1 VLVGYGEHISGTH
14 FLGSLVLPPPVGG
27 EVQVRFDM
35 DEAGVLTVCATDAS
49 GRSVVLCIDLNR
61 KFISR
66 RFTSTNT
73 SVGGIRR
80 GDRADSHR
88 ARRCEP
94 QYFRRREYNM
104 PAMRNS
110 RRLWRISSLEGYIAT
125 RRPRTPP
132 VSGHSGRYNTRSGC
146 VDRTIKD
153 AEALRDPKMICKC
166 TMICHPTSLTSIL

>member
-1 VLVGYGEHISGTH
+1 
-14 FLGSLVLPPPVGG
+14 
-27 EVQVRFDM
+27 M

-49 GRSVVLCIDLNR
+49 G
-61 KFISR
+61 

-153 AEALRDPKMICKC
+153 AEALRDPKMILAVERLVRISKLGRSANKALITFLGLAVTAEVYGGDCRESTASQGRVATTPNLGEAC
-166 TMICHPTSLTSIL
+166 ARSTTQDC